1 MYVKVSKQKKKKKV
15 AGFFSRETERSIHYF
30 GLLHYTM
37 QYTDVDCAISVVQL
51 IIRYVYV
58 VHFNIS

>member
-1 MYVKVSKQKKKKKV
+1 MYVKASKQKKEKV
-15 AGFFSRETERSIHYF
+15 TAFFSRETERSIHYF

>member
-1 MYVKVSKQKKKKKV
+1 MYVKVSKQKKEKV
-15 AGFFSRETERSIHYF
+15 TAFFSRETERSIHYF

-37 QYTDVDCAISVVQL
+37 QYTDVDCAISVVPL